1 MMELKH
7 VHEMES
13 NRLNLFRQS
22 SFKLALISIFSALSV
37 VVGYVLVYIPNIEMF
52 TLFIFLSGFTLGR
65 KDGSIVGILSSFIFV
80 FFNPLGASPLPLLS
94 YQIFHYSMVGFS
106 GGIVRNYL
114 DKRKSLENDEDYY
127 SIKNMII
134 FGTCGAII
142 TFIYDIFSTYIGGI
156 IVSIK
161 IEYFIASYLSGMI
174 FTTVHLIG
182 NTLGF
187 VFIFPGLAQLTI
199 SLLEQ
204 D

>member
-1 MMELKH
+1 
-7 VHEMES
+7 MES

>member
-1 MMELKH
+1 
-7 VHEMES
+7 
-13 NRLNLFRQS
+13 
-22 SFKLALISIFSALSV
+22 
-37 VVGYVLVYIPNIEMF
+37 
-52 TLFIFLSGFTLGR
+52 
-65 KDGSIVGILSSFIFV
+65 
-80 FFNPLGASPLPLLS
+80 
-94 YQIFHYSMVGFS
+94 MVGFS

-142 TFIYDIFSTYIGGI
+142 TFIYDILSTYIGGI

-161 IEYFIASYLSGMI
+161 IEYFIASYLSGMV